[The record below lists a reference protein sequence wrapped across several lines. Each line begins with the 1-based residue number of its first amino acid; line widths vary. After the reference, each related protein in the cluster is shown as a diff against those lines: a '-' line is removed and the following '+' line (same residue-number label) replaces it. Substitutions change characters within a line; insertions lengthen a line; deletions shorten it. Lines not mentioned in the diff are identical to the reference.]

1 MMSNMNDENN
11 RYPKYV
17 EVPSKQVNLAG
28 SSRWSVAKTADVFRK
43 RLNLKLCLAVV
54 LAMVLVLIAGV
65 VSVRATNSD
74 RTPEAAVR
82 EYVQLIADGKYDAAS
97 KLVDPGANSY
107 QRRLL
112 SDKAY
117 SGVKGAVKVSSITV
131 QERNSSTVN
140 VRVSLRV
147 KDKSVNQTL
156 QVKLDESDWLVHN
169 WKIVTPLVT
178 HLAITP
184 EDEFFKS
191 YKIGSVVVDSSLEAD
206 GKFNYLVYPGV
217 YNVEVQSANPE
228 YFATSLSSKQVVV
241 ADNDAES
248 FNESTTQIDASVEP
262 TEKLK
267 GWALSKVQEKVKSC
281 ASEADRR
288 DLVCPFYLRLGDLNE
303 IAVKTLPSNLD
314 SISLYKYRNE
324 YKRNYGFRTIFVVR
338 ATNIYTAKPAYK
350 SYSENG
356 SYDYR
361 AGEVKDVRSEI
372 VGYIYFDASGQ
383 PGIAWGYSSKNQELQ

>member
-1 MMSNMNDENN
+1 MSDMSNENN

-17 EVPSKQVNLAG
+17 EAPSKRVNLADFSG
-28 SSRWSVAKTADVFRK
+28 WSVAKTADVFRK

-54 LAMVLVLIAGV
+54 LVMVLVLIAGV
-65 VSVRATNSD
+65 VSVRVINSD

-117 SGVKGAVKVSSITV
+117 SGVKGAVKVNSITV

-140 VRVSLRV
+140 VHVSLWV

-156 QVKLDESDWLVHN
+156 QVKLDESDWLVNN
-169 WKIVTPLVT
+169 WKIATPLVT

-217 YNVEVQSANPE
+217 YNVEVQNANPE
-228 YFATSLSSKQVVV
+228 YFATSLLSKQVVV
-241 ADNDAES
+241 ADNDDES
-248 FNESTTQIDASVEP
+248 FNESTTQIDVSVEP

-267 GWALSKVQEKVKSC
+267 GWALNKVQEKVKSC
-281 ASEADRR
+281 ASETDRR
-288 DLVCPFYLRLGDLNE
+288 DLTCPFGLRLGDLNE
-303 IAVKTLPSNLD
+303 IEVKTLPSNLD
-314 SISLYKYRNE
+314 SISLYEYRNE
-324 YKRNYGFRTIFVVR
+324 HKLQ
-338 ATNIYTAKPAYK
+338 NIERWAMFLLP
-350 SYSENG
+350 
-356 SYDYR
+356 
-361 AGEVKDVRSEI
+361 
-372 VGYIYFDASGQ
+372 
-383 PGIAWGYSSKNQELQ
+383 EL

>member
-1 MMSNMNDENN
+1 MISNMNDENN

-228 YFATSLSSKQVVV
+228 YFAISLPSKQVVV
-241 ADNDAES
+241 ADNNAEP

-281 ASEADRR
+281 TSEVDRR

>member
-1 MMSNMNDENN
+1 MSDMSNENN

-28 SSRWSVAKTADVFRK
+28 SSGWSVAKTADVFRK

-65 VSVRATNSD
+65 VSVRVINSD

-112 SDKAY
+112 GDKAY
-117 SGVKGAVKVSSITV
+117 SGVKGAVKVNSITV

-140 VRVSLRV
+140 VHVSLQV
-147 KDKSVNQTL
+147 KDKSANQTL
-156 QVKLDESDWLVHN
+156 QVKLDESDWLVNN
-169 WKIVTPLVT
+169 WKIVTPLVA

-228 YFATSLSSKQVVV
+228 YFAISLPSKQVVV
-241 ADNDAES
+241 ADNNAES

-281 ASEADRR
+281 TSEVDRH
-288 DLVCPFYLRLGDLNE
+288 DLTCPFDLRLGDLNE
-303 IAVKTLPSNLD
+303 IEVKTLPSNLD
-314 SISLYKYRNE
+314 SISLYEYRNE
-324 YKRNYGFRTIFVVR
+324 YKRNYRFRTIFVVK
-338 ATNIYTAKPAYK
+338 ATAIYTSKPTYK
-350 SYSENG
+350 SYYENG

-361 AGEVKDVRSEI
+361 VGEVEDVRSEI
-372 VGYIYFDASGQ
+372 VGYIYFDTSGQ
-383 PGIAWGYSSKNQELQ
+383 PGIAWGYS

>member
-1 MMSNMNDENN
+1 MSDMSNENN

-28 SSRWSVAKTADVFRK
+28 SSGWSVAKTADVFRK
-43 RLNLKLCLAVV
+43 RLNMKLCLAAV
-54 LAMVLVLIAGV
+54 LAIVLVLVAGV
-65 VSVRATNSD
+65 VSVRVINSD

-107 QRRLL
+107 RRRLL

-117 SGVKGAVKVSSITV
+117 SGVKGAVKVNSITV

-140 VRVSLRV
+140 VHVSLWV

-156 QVKLDESDWLVHN
+156 QVKLDESDWLVNN
-169 WKIVTPLVT
+169 WKIATPLVT

-217 YNVEVQSANPE
+217 YNVEVQNANPE
-228 YFATSLSSKQVVV
+228 YFATSLLSKQVVV
-241 ADNDAES
+241 ADNDDES
-248 FNESTTQIDASVEP
+248 FNESTTQIDVSVEP

-267 GWALSKVQEKVKSC
+267 GWALNKVQEKVKSC
-281 ASEADRR
+281 ASETDRR
-288 DLVCPFYLRLGDLNE
+288 DLTCPFGLRLGDLNE
-303 IAVKTLPSNLD
+303 IEVKTLPSNLD
-314 SISLYKYRNE
+314 SISLYEYRNE
-324 YKRNYGFRTIFVVR
+324 YERNYAFRTIFVVK
-338 ATNIYTAKPAYK
+338 ATGIYMSKPVYK
-350 SYSENG
+350 SYYEDG
-356 SYDYR
+356 SYAYR
-361 AGEVKDVRSEI
+361 AGKMEDVRSDI
-372 VGYIYFDASGQ
+372 VGYIYFDTSGQ
-383 PGIAWGYSSKNQELQ
+383 PGIAWGFQF

>member
-1 MMSNMNDENN
+1 MSDMSNENN
-11 RYPKYV
+11 RYPKYI
-17 EVPSKQVNLAG
+17 EVPSKHVNLAG
-28 SSRWSVAKTADVFRK
+28 SSGWSVAKTADVFRK

-54 LAMVLVLIAGV
+54 LAMVLVLIVGV
-65 VSVRATNSD
+65 VSVRVINSD

-97 KLVDPGANSY
+97 KLVDPGVNSY

-117 SGVKGAVKVSSITV
+117 SGVKGAVKVNSITV

-140 VRVSLRV
+140 VHVSLQV

-156 QVKLDESDWLVHN
+156 QVKLAESDWLVNN

-241 ADNDAES
+241 ADNNAES
-248 FNESTTQIDASVEP
+248 FKESTTQIDASVEP

-267 GWALSKVQEKVKSC
+267 AWALSKVQEKVKSC

-288 DLVCPFYLRLGDLNE
+288 DLVCPFYLRLGELNE
-303 IAVKTLPSNLD
+303 IAVKTLPRNLD
-314 SISLYKYRNE
+314 SISLDKYRNE

-361 AGEVKDVRSEI
+361 AGKVEDVRSEI
-372 VGYIYFDASGQ
+372 VGFIYFDASGQ
-383 PGIAWGYSSKNQELQ
+383 PGIAWGYSSNNQ

>member
-1 MMSNMNDENN
+1 MSATSNENN

-17 EVPSKQVNLAG
+17 EAPSKQVNLAG
-28 SSRWSVAKTADVFRK
+28 SSGWSVAKTADVFRK

-54 LAMVLVLIAGV
+54 LAMVLVLIVGV
-65 VSVRATNSD
+65 VSVRVINSD

-97 KLVDPGANSY
+97 KLVDPGANSDR
-107 QRRLL
+107 RRLL

-117 SGVKGAVKVSSITV
+117 SGVKGAVKVNSITV

-140 VRVSLRV
+140 VHVSLQV
-147 KDKSVNQTL
+147 KDKYVNQTL
-156 QVKLDESDWLVHN
+156 QVKLDESDWLVNN

-217 YNVEVQSANPE
+217 YNVEVQSSNPE
-228 YFATSLSSKQVVV
+228 YFAISLPSKQVVV
-241 ADNDAES
+241 ADNNAES

-281 ASEADRR
+281 ASEADRH
-288 DLVCPFYLRLGDLNE
+288 DLTCPFYLRLGELNE
-303 IAVKTLPSNLD
+303 IEVETLPGSLD
-314 SISLYKYRNE
+314 SISLYEYRNE
-324 YKRNYGFRTIFVVR
+324 HKRNYTFRTIFVVK
-338 ATNIYTAKPAYK
+338 ATGIYMSKPVYK
-350 SYSENG
+350 SYSEKG
-356 SYDYR
+356 SYAYR
-361 AGEVKDVRSEI
+361 AEKMEYVRSEI
-372 VGYIYFDASGQ
+372 TGYIYFDTSGQ
-383 PGIAWGYSSKNQELQ
+383 PGMYLTSR

>member
-1 MMSNMNDENN
+1 MSDMSNENN

-17 EVPSKQVNLAG
+17 EVPSKRVKLAG
-28 SSRWSVAKTADVFRK
+28 SSGWSVAKTADVFRK
-43 RLNLKLCLAVV
+43 RLNMKLCLAAV
-54 LAMVLVLIAGV
+54 LAIVLVLVAGV
-65 VSVRATNSD
+65 VSVRVINSD

-107 QRRLL
+107 RRRLL

-117 SGVKGAVKVSSITV
+117 SGVKGAVKVNSITV

-140 VRVSLRV
+140 VHVSLWV

-156 QVKLDESDWLVHN
+156 QVKLDESDWLVNN
-169 WKIVTPLVT
+169 WKIATPLVT

-217 YNVEVQSANPE
+217 YNVEVQNANPE
-228 YFATSLSSKQVVV
+228 YFATSLLSKQVVV
-241 ADNDAES
+241 ADNDDES
-248 FNESTTQIDASVEP
+248 FNESTTQIDVSVEP

-267 GWALSKVQEKVKSC
+267 GWALNKVQEKVKSC
-281 ASEADRR
+281 ASETDRR
-288 DLVCPFYLRLGDLNE
+288 DLACPFGLRLGDLNE
-303 IAVKTLPSNLD
+303 IEVKTLPSNLD
-314 SISLYKYRNE
+314 SISLYEYRNE
-324 YKRNYGFRTIFVVR
+324 YERNYAFRTIFVVK
-338 ATNIYTAKPAYK
+338 ATGIYMSKPVYK
-350 SYSENG
+350 SYYENG
-356 SYDYR
+356 SYAYR
-361 AGEVKDVRSEI
+361 AGEVKDVRSDI
-372 VGYIYFDASGQ
+372 VGYIYFDTSGQ
-383 PGIAWGYSSKNQELQ
+383 PGIAWGFQF

>member
-1 MMSNMNDENN
+1 MPATSNENN

-17 EVPSKQVNLAG
+17 EVPSNRVKSAG
-28 SSRWSVAKTADVFRK
+28 SSGWSVAKTADVFRK

-54 LAMVLVLIAGV
+54 LAMVLVLIVGV
-65 VSVRATNSD
+65 VSVRVINSD

-97 KLVDPGANSY
+97 KLVDPGANSDR
-107 QRRLL
+107 RRLL

-117 SGVKGAVKVSSITV
+117 SGVKGAVKVNSITV

-140 VRVSLRV
+140 VHVSLQV
-147 KDKSVNQTL
+147 KDKYVNQTL
-156 QVKLDESDWLVHN
+156 QVKLDESDWLVNN

-217 YNVEVQSANPE
+217 YNVEVQSSNPE
-228 YFATSLSSKQVVV
+228 YFAISLPSKQVVV
-241 ADNDAES
+241 ADNNAES

-281 ASEADRR
+281 ASEADRH
-288 DLVCPFYLRLGDLNE
+288 DLTCPFYLRLGELNE
-303 IAVKTLPSNLD
+303 IEVETLPGSLD
-314 SISLYKYRNE
+314 SISLYEYRNE
-324 YKRNYGFRTIFVVR
+324 HKRNYTFRTIFVVK
-338 ATNIYTAKPAYK
+338 ATGIYMSKPVYK

-356 SYDYR
+356 SYAYR
-361 AGEVKDVRSEI
+361 AEKMEYVRSEI
-372 VGYIYFDASGQ
+372 TGYIYFDTSGQ
-383 PGIAWGYSSKNQELQ
+383 PGMYLTSR

>member
-1 MMSNMNDENN
+1 MISNMNDENN

-281 ASEADRR
+281 TSEVDRR

>member
-1 MMSNMNDENN
+1 MSDMSNENN

-28 SSRWSVAKTADVFRK
+28 SSGWSVAKTADVFRK

-65 VSVRATNSD
+65 VSVRVINSD
-74 RTPEAAVR
+74 RTPEAAVS

-281 ASEADRR
+281 TSEVDRR

>member
-1 MMSNMNDENN
+1 MSDMSNENN

-17 EVPSKQVNLAG
+17 EVPSKRVNLAG

-54 LAMVLVLIAGV
+54 LAVVLALIVGV

-241 ADNDAES
+241 ADNNAEP

>member
-1 MMSNMNDENN
+1 
-11 RYPKYV
+11 
-17 EVPSKQVNLAG
+17 
-28 SSRWSVAKTADVFRK
+28 
-43 RLNLKLCLAVV
+43 
-54 LAMVLVLIAGV
+54 MVLVLIVGV
-65 VSVRATNSD
+65 VSVRVINSD

-97 KLVDPGANSY
+97 KLVDPGANSDR
-107 QRRLL
+107 RRLL

-117 SGVKGAVKVSSITV
+117 SGVKGAVKVNSITV

-140 VRVSLRV
+140 VHVSLQV
-147 KDKSVNQTL
+147 KDKYVNQTL
-156 QVKLDESDWLVHN
+156 QVKLDESDWLVNN

-217 YNVEVQSANPE
+217 YNVEVQSSNPE
-228 YFATSLSSKQVVV
+228 YFAISLPSKQVVV
-241 ADNDAES
+241 ADNNAES

-281 ASEADRR
+281 ASEADRH
-288 DLVCPFYLRLGDLNE
+288 DLTCPFYLRLGELNE
-303 IAVKTLPSNLD
+303 IEVETLPGSLD
-314 SISLYKYRNE
+314 SISLYEYRNE
-324 YKRNYGFRTIFVVR
+324 HKRNYTFRTIFVVK
-338 ATNIYTAKPAYK
+338 ATGIYMSKPVYK

-356 SYDYR
+356 SYAYR
-361 AGEVKDVRSEI
+361 AEKMEYVRSEI
-372 VGYIYFDASGQ
+372 TGYIYFDTSGQ
-383 PGIAWGYSSKNQELQ
+383 PGMYLTSR

>member
-1 MMSNMNDENN
+1 MSDMSNENN
-11 RYPKYV
+11 RYPKYI

-28 SSRWSVAKTADVFRK
+28 SSGWSVAKTADVFRK

-54 LAMVLVLIAGV
+54 LAMVLVLIVGV
-65 VSVRATNSD
+65 VSVRVINSD

-97 KLVDPGANSY
+97 KLVDPGVNSY

-112 SDKAY
+112 NDKAY
-117 SGVKGAVKVSSITV
+117 SGVKGAVKVNSITV

-140 VRVSLRV
+140 VHVSLQV

-156 QVKLDESDWLVHN
+156 QVKLAESDWLVNN

-267 GWALSKVQEKVKSC
+267 AWALSKVQEKVKSC

-288 DLVCPFYLRLGDLNE
+288 DLVCPFYLRLGELNE

-314 SISLYKYRNE
+314 SISLDKYRNE
-324 YKRNYGFRTIFVVR
+324 YKRNYGFRTVFVVR
-338 ATNIYTAKPAYK
+338 ATNIYTAKPTYK

-361 AGEVKDVRSEI
+361 AGEVEDVRSEI

-383 PGIAWGYSSKNQELQ
+383 PGIAWGYSSNNQ

>member
-1 MMSNMNDENN
+1 MSDMSNENN

-28 SSRWSVAKTADVFRK
+28 SSGWSVAKTADVFRK

-65 VSVRATNSD
+65 VSVRVINSD
-74 RTPEAAVR
+74 RTPEAAVS

-228 YFATSLSSKQVVV
+228 YFATNLSSKQVVV
-241 ADNDAES
+241 ADNNAES

-281 ASEADRR
+281 TSEVDRR

>member
-1 MMSNMNDENN
+1 MSDMSNENN
-11 RYPKYV
+11 RYPKYI

-54 LAMVLVLIAGV
+54 LAMVLVLIVGV
-65 VSVRATNSD
+65 VSVRVINSD

-97 KLVDPGANSY
+97 KLVDPGVNSY

-117 SGVKGAVKVSSITV
+117 SGVKGAVKVNSITV

-140 VRVSLRV
+140 VHVSLQV
-147 KDKSVNQTL
+147 KHKSVNQTL
-156 QVKLDESDWLVHN
+156 QVKLAESDWLVNN

-241 ADNDAES
+241 ADNNAES
-248 FNESTTQIDASVEP
+248 FKESTTQIDASVEP

-267 GWALSKVQEKVKSC
+267 AWALSKVQEKVKSC

-288 DLVCPFYLRLGDLNE
+288 DLVCPFYLRLGELNE
-303 IAVKTLPSNLD
+303 IAVKTLPRNLD
-314 SISLYKYRNE
+314 SISLDKYRNE

-372 VGYIYFDASGQ
+372 VGFIYFDASGQ
-383 PGIAWGYSSKNQELQ
+383 PGIAWGYSSNNQ

>member
-1 MMSNMNDENN
+1 MSDMSNENN

>member
-1 MMSNMNDENN
+1 MSATSNENN

-17 EVPSKQVNLAG
+17 EAPSKQVNLAG
-28 SSRWSVAKTADVFRK
+28 SSGWSVAKTADVFRK

-54 LAMVLVLIAGV
+54 LAMVLVLIVGV
-65 VSVRATNSD
+65 VSVRVINSD

-97 KLVDPGANSY
+97 KLVDPGANSDR
-107 QRRLL
+107 RRLL

-117 SGVKGAVKVSSITV
+117 SGVKGAVKVNSITV

-140 VRVSLRV
+140 VHVSLQV
-147 KDKSVNQTL
+147 KDKYVNQTL
-156 QVKLDESDWLVHN
+156 QVKLDESDWLVNN

-217 YNVEVQSANPE
+217 YNVEVQSSNPE
-228 YFATSLSSKQVVV
+228 YFAISLPSKQVVV
-241 ADNDAES
+241 ADNNAES

-281 ASEADRR
+281 TSEADGH
-288 DLVCPFYLRLGDLNE
+288 DLTCPFYLRLGELNE
-303 IAVKTLPSNLD
+303 IEVETLPGSLD
-314 SISLYKYRNE
+314 SISLYEYRNE
-324 YKRNYGFRTIFVVR
+324 HKRNYTFRTIFVVK
-338 ATNIYTAKPAYK
+338 ATGIYMSKPVYK

-356 SYDYR
+356 SYAYR
-361 AGEVKDVRSEI
+361 AEKMEYVRSEI
-372 VGYIYFDASGQ
+372 TGYIYFDTSGQ
-383 PGIAWGYSSKNQELQ
+383 PGMYLTSR

>member
-1 MMSNMNDENN
+1 MSDMSNENN

-28 SSRWSVAKTADVFRK
+28 SSGWSVAKTADVFRK

-65 VSVRATNSD
+65 VSVRVINSD

-107 QRRLL
+107 RRRLL

-117 SGVKGAVKVSSITV
+117 SGVKGAVKVNSITV

-140 VRVSLRV
+140 VHVSLQV

-156 QVKLDESDWLVHN
+156 QVKLDESDWLVNN
-169 WKIVTPLVT
+169 WKIATPLVT

-241 ADNDAES
+241 ADNNAES
-248 FNESTTQIDASVEP
+248 FKESTTQIDASVEP

-267 GWALSKVQEKVKSC
+267 AWALSKVQEKVKSC

-288 DLVCPFYLRLGDLNE
+288 DLVCPFYLRLGELNE

-314 SISLYKYRNE
+314 SISLDKYRNE

>member
-1 MMSNMNDENN
+1 MISNMNDENN

-117 SGVKGAVKVSSITV
+117 SGVKGAVKVNSITV

-140 VRVSLRV
+140 VHVSLQV
-147 KDKSVNQTL
+147 KDKYANQTL

-281 ASEADRR
+281 TSEVDRR

>member
-1 MMSNMNDENN
+1 MSDMSNENN

-17 EVPSKQVNLAG
+17 EVPSNRVKLAG
-28 SSRWSVAKTADVFRK
+28 SSGWSVAKTADVFRK
-43 RLNLKLCLAVV
+43 RLNMKLCLAAV
-54 LAMVLVLIAGV
+54 LAIVLVLVAGV
-65 VSVRATNSD
+65 VSVRVINSD

-107 QRRLL
+107 RRRLL

-117 SGVKGAVKVSSITV
+117 SGVKGAVKVNSITV

-140 VRVSLRV
+140 VHVSLWV

-156 QVKLDESDWLVHN
+156 QVKLDESDWLVNN
-169 WKIVTPLVT
+169 WKIATPLVT

-228 YFATSLSSKQVVV
+228 YFATSLPSKQVVV
-241 ADNDAES
+241 ADNNAES

-281 ASEADRR
+281 ASEADRH
-288 DLVCPFYLRLGDLNE
+288 DLVCPAYLRLGDLNE
-303 IAVKTLPSNLD
+303 IEVETLPSSLD
-314 SISLYKYRNE
+314 SISLYEYHNE
-324 YKRNYGFRTIFVVR
+324 YERNYTFRTIFVVK
-338 ATNIYTAKPAYK
+338 ATGIYMSKPVYK

-356 SYDYR
+356 SYAYR
-361 AGEVKDVRSEI
+361 AEKMEYVRSEI

-383 PGIAWGYSSKNQELQ
+383 PGIGWGILQ

>member
-1 MMSNMNDENN
+1 MDGVGTPIIGRPRPLPGHDTPNPA
-11 RYPKYV
+11 YHPH
-17 EVPSKQVNLAG
+17 
-28 SSRWSVAKTADVFRK
+28 T
-43 RLNLKLCLAVV
+43 LNYEE
-54 LAMVLVLIAGV
+54 
-65 VSVRATNSD
+65 
-74 RTPEAAVR
+74 P
-82 EYVQLIADGKYDAAS
+82 
-97 KLVDPGANSY
+97 
-107 QRRLL
+107 
-112 SDKAY
+112 DKAY

-281 ASEADRR
+281 TSEVDRR

>member
-1 MMSNMNDENN
+1 
-11 RYPKYV
+11 
-17 EVPSKQVNLAG
+17 
-28 SSRWSVAKTADVFRK
+28 
-43 RLNLKLCLAVV
+43 
-54 LAMVLVLIAGV
+54 MVLVLIAGV
-65 VSVRATNSD
+65 VSVRVINSD

-117 SGVKGAVKVSSITV
+117 SGVKGAVKVNSITV

-140 VRVSLRV
+140 VHVSLQV
-147 KDKSVNQTL
+147 KDKSANQTL
-156 QVKLDESDWLVHN
+156 QVKLDESDWLVNN
-169 WKIVTPLVT
+169 WKIVTPLVA

-228 YFATSLSSKQVVV
+228 YFATSLPSKQVVV

-281 ASEADRR
+281 ASEADRH
-288 DLVCPFYLRLGDLNE
+288 DLVCPAYLRLGDLNE
-303 IAVKTLPSNLD
+303 IEVKTLPSSLD
-314 SISLYKYRNE
+314 SISLYEYRNE
-324 YKRNYGFRTIFVVR
+324 YKRNYAFRTIFVVK
-338 ATNIYTAKPAYK
+338 ATGIYISKPAYQ

-361 AGEVKDVRSEI
+361 AGEVEDVRSEI

-383 PGIAWGYSSKNQELQ
+383 PGIGWGVLE

>member
-1 MMSNMNDENN
+1 MSDMSNENN

-17 EVPSKQVNLAG
+17 EVPSNRVKPAG
-28 SSRWSVAKTADVFRK
+28 SSGWSVAKTADVFRK

-65 VSVRATNSD
+65 VSVRVINSD

-112 SDKAY
+112 GDKAY
-117 SGVKGAVKVSSITV
+117 SGVKGAVKVNSITV

-140 VRVSLRV
+140 VHVSLQV
-147 KDKSVNQTL
+147 KDKSANQTL
-156 QVKLDESDWLVHN
+156 QVKLDESDWLVNN
-169 WKIVTPLVT
+169 WKIVTPLVA

-191 YKIGSVVVDSSLEAD
+191 YKIGSVVVDSTMEAD
-206 GKFNYLVYPGV
+206 GRFNYLVYPGV

-228 YFATSLSSKQVVV
+228 YFAISLPSKQVVV
-241 ADNDAES
+241 ADNNAES

-281 ASEADRR
+281 ASEADRH
-288 DLVCPFYLRLGDLNE
+288 DLTCPFYLRLGELNE
-303 IAVKTLPSNLD
+303 IEVKTLPSNLD
-314 SISLYKYRNE
+314 SISLYEYRNE
-324 YKRNYGFRTIFVVR
+324 YKRNYRFRTIFVVK
-338 ATNIYTAKPAYK
+338 ATSLYTAKPAYK
-350 SYSENG
+350 SYSEDG

-361 AGEVKDVRSEI
+361 VEKVEDVRSEI
-372 VGYIYFDASGQ
+372 TGYIYFDTSGQ
-383 PGIAWGYSSKNQELQ
+383 PGIAWGYS

>member
-1 MMSNMNDENN
+1 MISNMNDENN

-281 ASEADRR
+281 TSEVDRR

-383 PGIAWGYSSKNQELQ
+383 PGIAWGYSSNNQ

>member
-1 MMSNMNDENN
+1 MSDMSNENN

-17 EVPSKQVNLAG
+17 EVPSNRVKPAG
-28 SSRWSVAKTADVFRK
+28 ASGWSVAKTADVFRK

-54 LAMVLVLIAGV
+54 LAVVLALIVGV
-65 VSVRATNSD
+65 VSVRVINSD

-97 KLVDPGANSY
+97 KLVDPGVNSY

-117 SGVKGAVKVSSITV
+117 SGVKGAVKVNSITV

-140 VRVSLRV
+140 VHVNLQV

-156 QVKLDESDWLVHN
+156 QVKLAESDWLVNN

-241 ADNDAES
+241 ADNNAES
-248 FNESTTQIDASVEP
+248 FKESTTQIDASVEP

-267 GWALSKVQEKVKSC
+267 AWALSKVQEKVKSC

-288 DLVCPFYLRLGDLNE
+288 DLVCPFYLRLGELNE

-314 SISLYKYRNE
+314 SISLDKYRNE

-338 ATNIYTAKPAYK
+338 ATNIYTAKPTYK
-350 SYSENG
+350 SYSKNG

-361 AGEVKDVRSEI
+361 AGKVEDVRSEI
-372 VGYIYFDASGQ
+372 VGFIYFDASGQ
-383 PGIAWGYSSKNQELQ
+383 PGIAWGYSSNNQ

>member
-1 MMSNMNDENN
+1 MMSNMNGENN

-43 RLNLKLCLAVV
+43 RLNMKLCLAAV
-54 LAMVLVLIAGV
+54 LAIVLVLVAGV
-65 VSVRATNSD
+65 VSVRVINSD

-107 QRRLL
+107 RRRLL

-117 SGVKGAVKVSSITV
+117 SGVKGAVKVNSITV

-140 VRVSLRV
+140 VHVSLWV

-156 QVKLDESDWLVHN
+156 QVKLDESDWLVNN
-169 WKIVTPLVT
+169 WKIATPLVT

-217 YNVEVQSANPE
+217 YNVEVQNANPE
-228 YFATSLSSKQVVV
+228 YFATSLLSKQVVV
-241 ADNDAES
+241 ADNDDES

-281 ASEADRR
+281 TSEVDRH
-288 DLVCPFYLRLGDLNE
+288 DLTCPFDLRLGELNE
-303 IAVKTLPSNLD
+303 IEVKTLPSNLD
-314 SISLYKYRNE
+314 SISLYEYRNE
-324 YKRNYGFRTIFVVR
+324 YKRNYRFRTIFVVK
-338 ATNIYTAKPAYK
+338 ATGIYMSKPVYK
-350 SYSENG
+350 SYYEDG
-356 SYDYR
+356 SYAYR
-361 AGEVKDVRSEI
+361 AGKMEDVRSDI
-372 VGYIYFDASGQ
+372 VGYIYFDTSGQ
-383 PGIAWGYSSKNQELQ
+383 PGIAWGFQF

>member
-1 MMSNMNDENN
+1 MSATSNENN

-17 EVPSKQVNLAG
+17 EAPSKQVNLAG
-28 SSRWSVAKTADVFRK
+28 SSGWSVAKTADVFRK

-54 LAMVLVLIAGV
+54 LAMVLVLIVGV
-65 VSVRATNSD
+65 VSVRVINSD

-97 KLVDPGANSY
+97 KLVDPGANSDR
-107 QRRLL
+107 RRLL

-117 SGVKGAVKVSSITV
+117 SGVKGAVKVNSITV

-140 VRVSLRV
+140 VHVSLQV
-147 KDKSVNQTL
+147 KDKYVNQTL
-156 QVKLDESDWLVHN
+156 QVKLDESDWLVNN

-217 YNVEVQSANPE
+217 YNVEVQSSNPE
-228 YFATSLSSKQVVV
+228 YFAISLPSKQVVV
-241 ADNDAES
+241 ADNNAES

-281 ASEADRR
+281 ASEADRH
-288 DLVCPFYLRLGDLNE
+288 DLTCPFYLRLGELNE
-303 IAVKTLPSNLD
+303 IEVETLPGSLD
-314 SISLYKYRNE
+314 SISLYEYRNE
-324 YKRNYGFRTIFVVR
+324 HKRNYTFRTIFVVK
-338 ATNIYTAKPAYK
+338 ATGIYMSKPVYK

-372 VGYIYFDASGQ
+372 TGYIYFDTSGQ
-383 PGIAWGYSSKNQELQ
+383 PGMYLTSR

>member
-1 MMSNMNDENN
+1 MSDMSNENN

-17 EVPSKQVNLAG
+17 EVPSKRVNLAG

-54 LAMVLVLIAGV
+54 LAVVLALIVGV

-281 ASEADRR
+281 ASEADRH
-288 DLVCPFYLRLGDLNE
+288 DLRCPFYLRLGELNE
-303 IAVKTLPSNLD
+303 IEVKTLPSSLD
-314 SISLYKYRNE
+314 SISLYEYRNE
-324 YKRNYGFRTIFVVR
+324 YKRNYRFRTIFVVK
-338 ATNIYTAKPAYK
+338 ATSLYTAKPAYK
-350 SYSENG
+350 SYSEDG

-361 AGEVKDVRSEI
+361 VEKVEDVRSEI
-372 VGYIYFDASGQ
+372 TGYIYFDTSGQ
-383 PGIAWGYSSKNQELQ
+383 PGIAWGYS

>member
-1 MMSNMNDENN
+1 MSDMSNENN

-117 SGVKGAVKVSSITV
+117 SGVKGAVKVNSITV

-140 VRVSLRV
+140 VHVSLWV

-156 QVKLDESDWLVHN
+156 QVKLDESDWLVNN
-169 WKIVTPLVT
+169 WKIATPLVT

-217 YNVEVQSANPE
+217 YNVEVQNANPE
-228 YFATSLSSKQVVV
+228 YFATSLLSKQVVV
-241 ADNDAES
+241 ADNDDES
-248 FNESTTQIDASVEP
+248 FNESTTQIDVSVEP

-267 GWALSKVQEKVKSC
+267 GWALNKVQEKVKSC
-281 ASEADRR
+281 ASETDRR
-288 DLVCPFYLRLGDLNE
+288 DLACPFGLRLGDLNE
-303 IAVKTLPSNLD
+303 IEVKTLPSNLD
-314 SISLYKYRNE
+314 SISLYEYRNE
-324 YKRNYGFRTIFVVR
+324 YERNYAFRTIFVVK
-338 ATNIYTAKPAYK
+338 ATGIYMSKPVYK
-350 SYSENG
+350 SYYENG
-356 SYDYR
+356 SYAYR
-361 AGEVKDVRSEI
+361 AGEVKDVRSDI
-372 VGYIYFDASGQ
+372 VGYIYFDTSGQ
-383 PGIAWGYSSKNQELQ
+383 PGIAWGFQF

>member
-1 MMSNMNDENN
+1 MSDMSNENN

-17 EVPSKQVNLAG
+17 EVPSKRVNLAG

-54 LAMVLVLIAGV
+54 LAVVLALIVGV

-281 ASEADRR
+281 TSEVDRR

-324 YKRNYGFRTIFVVR
+324 YKRTYGFRTIFVVR

>member
-1 MMSNMNDENN
+1 MSDMSNENN

-17 EVPSKQVNLAG
+17 EVPSNRVKLAG
-28 SSRWSVAKTADVFRK
+28 FSGWSVAKTADVFRK
-43 RLNLKLCLAVV
+43 RLNMKLCLAAV
-54 LAMVLVLIAGV
+54 LAIVLVLVAGV
-65 VSVRATNSD
+65 VSVRVINSD

-107 QRRLL
+107 RRRLL

-117 SGVKGAVKVSSITV
+117 SGVKGAVKVNSITV

-140 VRVSLRV
+140 VHVSLWV

-156 QVKLDESDWLVHN
+156 QVKLDESDWLVNN
-169 WKIVTPLVT
+169 WKIATPLVT

-217 YNVEVQSANPE
+217 YNVEVQNANPE
-228 YFATSLSSKQVVV
+228 YFATSLLSKQVVV
-241 ADNDAES
+241 ADNDDES
-248 FNESTTQIDASVEP
+248 FNESTTQIDVSVEP

-267 GWALSKVQEKVKSC
+267 GWALNKVQEKVKSC
-281 ASEADRR
+281 ASETDRR
-288 DLVCPFYLRLGDLNE
+288 DLTCPFGLRLGDLNE
-303 IAVKTLPSNLD
+303 IEVKTLPSNLD
-314 SISLYKYRNE
+314 SISLYEYRNE
-324 YKRNYGFRTIFVVR
+324 YERNYAFRTIFVVK
-338 ATNIYTAKPAYK
+338 ATGIYMSKPVYK
-350 SYSENG
+350 SYYEDG
-356 SYDYR
+356 SYAYR
-361 AGEVKDVRSEI
+361 AGKMEDVRSDI
-372 VGYIYFDASGQ
+372 VGYIYFDTSGQ
-383 PGIAWGYSSKNQELQ
+383 PGIAWGFQF

>member
-1 MMSNMNDENN
+1 MSDMSNENN
-11 RYPKYV
+11 RYPEYV

-28 SSRWSVAKTADVFRK
+28 SSGWSVAKTADVFRK

-65 VSVRATNSD
+65 VSVRVINSD

-117 SGVKGAVKVSSITV
+117 SGVKGAVKVNSITV

-140 VRVSLRV
+140 VHVSLWV

-156 QVKLDESDWLVHN
+156 QVKLAESDWLVHN

-178 HLAITP
+178 HLVITP

-228 YFATSLSSKQVVV
+228 YFAISLPSKQVVV
-241 ADNDAES
+241 ADNNAES

-281 ASEADRR
+281 TSEVDRH
-288 DLVCPFYLRLGDLNE
+288 DLTCPFDLRLGDLNE
-303 IAVKTLPSNLD
+303 IEVKTLPSNLD
-314 SISLYKYRNE
+314 SISLYEYRNK
-324 YKRNYGFRTIFVVR
+324 YKRNYRFRTIFVVK
-338 ATNIYTAKPAYK
+338 ATGIYTSKPTYK
-350 SYSENG
+350 SYYENG

-361 AGEVKDVRSEI
+361 VGEVEDVRSEI
-372 VGYIYFDASGQ
+372 VGYIYFDTSGQ
-383 PGIAWGYSSKNQELQ
+383 PGIAWRYSWTIDQ

>member
-1 MMSNMNDENN
+1 MISNMNDENN

-117 SGVKGAVKVSSITV
+117 SGVKGAVKVNSITV

-140 VRVSLRV
+140 VHVSLWV

-156 QVKLDESDWLVHN
+156 QVKLDESDWLVNN
-169 WKIVTPLVT
+169 WKIATPLVT

-281 ASEADRR
+281 TSEVDRR

-361 AGEVKDVRSEI
+361 AGEVKDVQSEI